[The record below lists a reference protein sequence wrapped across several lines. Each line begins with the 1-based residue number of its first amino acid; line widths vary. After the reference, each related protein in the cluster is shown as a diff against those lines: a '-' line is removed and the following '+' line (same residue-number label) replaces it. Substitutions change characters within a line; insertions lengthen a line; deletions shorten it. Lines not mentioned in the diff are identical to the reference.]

1 MSKFAKVLL
10 LSAMPVCLLT
20 ACSGSAVDNS
30 QQQAQHDSVP
40 LVSVKKQPLTQVV
53 SGKAT
58 IEQSSTFVITAVS
71 RGNFS
76 PSVKAGSAVKAG
88 SVLGYNAG
96 NKIIAPVDAKV
107 VSVAESSADVPK
119 SFPLF
124 TLKYEGFSISLNA
137 KALLRSADIADVKGR
152 FQVED
157 GVGPTNCLQ
166 IVQSGGTSTDVAASG
181 SSKNDNADS
190 TQTDE
195 SSAQSAPSVSSKVLT
210 CLIDKSTEVES
221 GQNATLVFN
230 GKHKQSVLTLPVSA
244 VAGRVQK
251 GLVSYKKG
259 DNWERKEVGLGISD
273 GANIEITSGLHE
285 GDVVAGVS
293 PDLIPGVQ

>member
-1 MSKFAKVLL
+1 ML
-10 LSAMPVCLLT
+10 
-20 ACSGSAVDNS
+20 
-30 QQQAQHDSVP
+30 
-40 LVSVKKQPLTQVV
+40 
-53 SGKAT
+53 
-58 IEQSSTFVITAVS
+58 TAVS

-76 PSVKAGSAVKAG
+76 PSVKAGSTVKAG
-88 SVLGYNAG
+88 SILGYNAG

-195 SSAQSAPSVSSKVLT
+195 SSAQSTPSVSSKVLT

-244 VAGRVQK
+244 IAGRVQK

>member
-1 MSKFAKVLL
+1 MRKFTKVLL
-10 LSAMPVCLLT
+10 LAALPVCLLT
-20 ACSGSAVDNS
+20 ACSGRAVDDS
-30 QQQAQHDSVP
+30 QQQASHDSVP
-40 LVSVKKQPLTQVV
+40 LISVKKQPLTQVV

-76 PSVKAGSAVKAG
+76 PSVKAGSI
-88 SVLGYNAG
+88 LGYNAD
-96 NKIIAPVDAKV
+96 NKVIAPVDAKV

-137 KALLRSADIADVKGR
+137 KALLRSADIADIKGR

-195 SSAQSAPSVSSKVLT
+195 SSAQSTPSVSSKVLT